1 MDDEVA
7 RGSTAWSNFIAPRRR
22 MGEGHVSVVAAS
34 KVTRLFPLTPFT
46 PLWLAPEV
54 SVTSEAASFAFRRSF
69 KFAALTIADG
79 AAKDDFATNARLMCN
94 AHAATA
100 CVMAMEA
107 WAKFAKSEQKLDWS
121 TAYSLRMR

>member
-22 MGEGHVSVVAAS
+22 MGEVHVSVVAAS

-54 SVTSEAASFAFRRSF
+54 SVTSEAVSFAFRRSL
-69 KFAALTIADG
+69 KFVALTIADG
-79 AAKDDFATNARLMCN
+79 AAKDDFATE
-94 AHAATA
+94 AHAATD

-121 TAYSLRMR
+121 TAYSFRMR